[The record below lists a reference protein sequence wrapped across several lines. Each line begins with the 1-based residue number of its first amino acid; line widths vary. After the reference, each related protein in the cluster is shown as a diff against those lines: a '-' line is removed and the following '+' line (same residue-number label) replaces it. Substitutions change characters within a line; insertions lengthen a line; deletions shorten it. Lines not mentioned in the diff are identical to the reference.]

1 MAIRDGQAVRVEV
14 RLVWPEDDIP
24 TAEEAAAMRAELARL
39 RQRLDDMNQDAME
52 EKTREH

>member
-1 MAIRDGQAVRVEV
+1 M
-14 RLVWPEDDIP
+14 WPEDDIP